1 MLMPGELVGSRGSD
15 GVLQDATVVK
25 THNGGAVPYYTVLVD
40 GRERS
45 AERERLVVRNHWGA
59 ASRCRSCAC
68 SASGA
73 SCARRRVP

>member
-1 MLMPGELVGSRGSD
+1 MPGELVGSRGSD

-45 AERERLVVRNHWGA
+45 AG
-59 ASRCRSCAC
+59 
-68 SASGA
+68 SASGW
-73 SCARRRVP
+73 